1 MWKPLIPM
9 LKGCMQM
16 SQMFLDIYLIFSAL
30 LCIPDFNLLTQRL
43 KSHMILLCAVF
54 SILHHFQFPTE
65 KGSDESDIKQGFRI
79 MWHCMFDWK

>member
-1 MWKPLIPM
+1 MWKPLITM

-30 LCIPDFNLLTQRL
+30 LCIPDLNLLPQRL
-43 KSHMILLCAVF
+43 KSHMILLCVVF

-65 KGSDESDIKQGFRI
+65 KGSDESDIKQGFMI
-79 MWHCMFDWK
+79 MRHCMFDWK